1 LLVAMP
7 IRQPS
12 SARIGTPFAGRAI
25 GIGGTAVANL
35 LLLLMLLGFRVDIAP
50 RQRPAALALFD
61 VQVRPPEQT
70 PPPRPQPR
78 PKVQAVAQRVHSPEP
93 LFQTPSLPHPMPTA
107 PEVPAPAEQTKAQAP
122 AKSEAAA
129 PPAALPVRPAASPPV
144 LAARAWVRKP
154 SSSQLDRYRP
164 TGSPAG
170 WGVVSCR
177 TAPGRRVTDCVEVE
191 SFPASSRLAS
201 AVKRAAWQFRIM
213 PPRRNGEDL
222 IGEWVQIRVDYVAPK
237 R

>member
-1 LLVAMP
+1 VFDIQVPPPQPKPLLEP
-7 IRQPS
+7 QPS
-12 SARIGTPFAGRAI
+12 PQVPPISQRLEAPEPVLPTPNFLQPML
-25 GIGGTAVANL
+25 AVPE
-35 LLLLMLLGFRVDIAP
+35 AP
-50 RQRPAALALFD
+50 P
-61 VQVRPPEQT
+61 
-70 PPPRPQPR
+70 
-78 PKVQAVAQRVHSPEP
+78 SPERE
-93 LFQTPSLPHPMPTA
+93 
-107 PEVPAPAEQTKAQAP
+107 EVHVPVE
-122 AKSEAAA
+122 SEAA
-129 PPAALPVRPAASPPV
+129 PLPAAFPLRAAASPPV

-164 TGSPAG
+164 AGSPAG

-237 R
+237 Q